1 VEVGHTVADQGIRRD
16 LLEVVAVGHTGL
28 VEVPVDHSLVEV
40 RQAEHHILEADA
52 DQAEH
57 RNPGVAAVHSLAA
70 AVGRSPEVVVGRSL
84 GEARHIGRVVRRSR
98 QVPG

>member
-28 VEVPVDHSLVEV
+28 VEVPVDHSPVEV
-40 RQAEHHILEADA
+40 RQVEHRILEADA
-52 DQAEH
+52 DRGEH

-70 AVGRSPEVVVGRSL
+70 AVDRSL
-84 GEARHIGRVVRRSR
+84 EEARHIGRVVRRSR

>member
-16 LLEVVAVGHTGL
+16 LLEVVAVGHTG
-28 VEVPVDHSLVEV
+28 LVEV